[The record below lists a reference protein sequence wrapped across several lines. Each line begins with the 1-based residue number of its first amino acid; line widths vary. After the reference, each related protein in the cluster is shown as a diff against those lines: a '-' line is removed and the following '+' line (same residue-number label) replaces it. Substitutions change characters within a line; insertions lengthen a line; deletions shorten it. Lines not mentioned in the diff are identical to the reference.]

1 MCLSVIST
9 FTDTCEISSAT
20 VFSGC
25 HPIPNQMMMLDVV
38 IGIVRASQQLVTG
51 LRLGA
56 GAGEGRGPFL
66 VPGGMTSHMFQSWDG
81 GGHFKD

>member
-1 MCLSVIST
+1 M
-9 FTDTCEISSAT
+9 CEISSAT

-38 IGIVRASQQLVTG
+38 TGIVRASQQLVTG

-66 VPGGMTSHMFQSWDG
+66 VPGGMTSCMFLS
-81 GGHFKD
+81 

>member
-1 MCLSVIST
+1 
-9 FTDTCEISSAT
+9 
-20 VFSGC
+20 
-25 HPIPNQMMMLDVV
+25 MMMLDVV